1 MSLDVAKNVFLLL
14 LFAAIV
20 GSSRDR
26 ERMEGTGDEDDA
38 HMHDI
43 DVEELLQDYEG
54 KNSWE
59 KLTKFI
65 QALQDNYGE
74 EEVDNVD
81 VEEFGPHLRCNN
93 TWRIGPFAAECWS
106 VPWKERKI
114 IGTLE
119 FPNGKTCALREGD
132 LPNRNPYVP
141 DDLMMPE
148 DRVKQLPKYTTDRLN
163 RTTGIDLRQYDVAE
177 RDVLFNDA
185 RGASAFGISDT
196 LTTSAPGATA
206 AHEDMQMEMV

>member
-1 MSLDVAKNVFLLL
+1 
-14 LFAAIV
+14 
-20 GSSRDR
+20 
-26 ERMEGTGDEDDA
+26 
-38 HMHDI
+38 
-43 DVEELLQDYEG
+43 
-54 KNSWE
+54 
-59 KLTKFI
+59 
-65 QALQDNYGE
+65 
-74 EEVDNVD
+74 
-81 VEEFGPHLRCNN
+81 
-93 TWRIGPFAAECWS
+93 

-114 IGTLE
+114 VGTLE

-177 RDVLFNDA
+177 RDILFNDA

-196 LTTSAPGATA
+196 LTTSAPGAAA
-206 AHEDMQMEMV
+206 AHEDMQMEMVVGGGKGGGGGAAGGVKGRGGVGLWVGKL